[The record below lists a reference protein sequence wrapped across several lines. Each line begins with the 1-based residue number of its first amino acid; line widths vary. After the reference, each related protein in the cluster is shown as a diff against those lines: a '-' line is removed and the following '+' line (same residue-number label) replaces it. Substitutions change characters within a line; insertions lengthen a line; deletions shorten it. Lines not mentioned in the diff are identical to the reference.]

1 MKKNDGFTLIEIMI
15 ALVLG
20 LIIIGAT
27 LNIYIATIKGSS
39 DTVKSARLN
48 YDLDMAM
55 QFMVNDIRRSGYWG
69 GAVTG
74 STAADNPFIDGTG
87 NIQLVDPVTAGS
99 TEFTCILYTYDADGD
114 VALDIDDGSGTNE
127 DTNEFY
133 GFKFDSGAIKISS
146 ANTVDDTGD
155 CTKTDGRWANILDS
169 DNIQVTALTFTATN
183 SKCLN
188 TTTDEVFPGTCAAAI
203 AAAGGVTGKISSG
216 DQAVENR
223 QIDISLT
230 GRVINDTT
238 VEKTLTAIVKVRNNR
253 IFVQP

>member
-1 MKKNDGFTLIEIMI
+1 MKRNLGFTLIEIMI

-48 YDLDMAM
+48 YDLDMVM
-55 QFMVNDIRRSGYWG
+55 QFMINDIRRSGYWG
-69 GAVTG
+69 DAVTG
-74 STAADNPFIDGTG
+74 STATDNPFIVGTG
-87 NIQLVDPVTAGS
+87 NIQLIEPVAAGS
-99 TEFTCILYTYDADGD
+99 TEFTCILYTYDGDGD
-114 VALDIDDGSGTNE
+114 GAINNGE
-127 DTNEFY
+127 YY
-133 GFKFDSGAIKISS
+133 GFKLDSGTIKSS
-146 ANTVDDTGD
+146 SKDTVDDSGD
-155 CTKTDGRWANILDS
+155 CTKANYWENILDS
-169 DNIQVTALTFTATN
+169 DNVEIMALTFTAEN

-203 AAAGGVTGKISSG
+203 TAVGVTGEVSSG

-230 GRVINDTT
+230 GRVVNDIT

-253 IFVQP
+253 IFVQ